1 MNKRFLAVLAFALV
15 VSLAAS
21 TVVYRLIVGRMTAQ
35 AETPAQQVLVAAR
48 DLEVGALLK
57 TEDLKLVEWKG
68 PLGAQFITKMPDALG
83 RGVIANIY
91 SGEPIL
97 LTRLASTGAGAGLA
111 ATIPTGMRAAAVRVN
126 EVVGLAGFVVPGL
139 RVDVIV
145 SGTPPGDSRALGTIT
160 RTVLQNIQ
168 VLSAGQNIQKDEEG
182 KPVTVQVVNLLVTP
196 EQAEVLS
203 LASTEA
209 HIQLVLRNPLDT
221 LETKPAGTASALL
234 FRDRPTGL
242 PAERSTAPA
251 RAVFAAAPPKPKPP
265 VMELVIVPIQMEVIN
280 GPKRE
285 MARVG
290 QTVEERV
297 KTDDK
302 RKGEVAQ

>member
-21 TVVYRLIVGRMTAQ
+21 TVVYKLIVGRMATQ
-35 AETPAQQVLVAAR
+35 TETPAQQVLVAAR
-48 DLEVGALLK
+48 DLDVGAMLK
-57 TEDLKLVEWKG
+57 VEDLKLVEWKG
-68 PLGAQFITKMPDALG
+68 TVGPQFLTKMPDAVG

-91 SGEPIL
+91 SGEPIV
-97 LTRLASTGAGAGLA
+97 LTRLASTGAGAGMA

-145 SGTPPGDSRALGTIT
+145 SGTPPGDNRALGTIT

-168 VLSAGQNIQKDEEG
+168 VLSAGQNIQKDAEG

-221 LETKPAGTASALL
+221 QETKPAGTASALL
-234 FRDRPTGL
+234 FRDRPAGL
-242 PAERSTAPA
+242 PVERLTAQA
-251 RAVFAAAPPKPKPP
+251 RPTYVAPPQKPKPP
-265 VMELVIVPIQMEVIN
+265 VMEQVIVPIHMEVIN

-297 KTDDK
+297 KTDEK